1 MVALQRNCSA
11 FATLS
16 VNCRFCNLHLQRHL
30 SHFSE
35 AIEGRPYAAGP
46 CQSQT
51 VSQNDASTEHFI
63 CQIMGCKTVRT
74 QRLREPR
81 YTRSPIA
88 SGPSS
93 AEDPDRNSCVGSKK
107 NWLFFPRLFEQ
118 KTGIV
123 CCGQVETGN
132 TRLARPAPKHR
143 LSDRHVPCI
152 LEQRSVRNRPPLLM
166 HVYVSRSQQDRPA

>member
-1 MVALQRNCSA
+1 MALRSR
-11 FATLS
+11 TLS
-16 VNCRFCNLHLQRHL
+16 KSDCFPKRRRL
-30 SHFSE
+30 
-35 AIEGRPYAAGP
+35 II
-46 CQSQT
+46 
-51 VSQNDASTEHFI
+51 ASTEHFI
-63 CQIMGCKTVRT
+63 CQITGCKTVRT

-88 SGPSS
+88 SCPSS

-118 KTGIV
+118 TTGIV